1 MKLLSEMYKKS
12 QEDREEIA
20 MNGPAA
26 PKDPEK
32 KRPYF
37 YILKDKEIFG
47 AKQEDGS
54 GIHFIYESDGRLI
67 NSAQIVGKIQDEEEL
82 RLLESVEGFG
92 KLVHSIGVS
101 VEMDHTNEEVEFVF
115 QMYGKKDLYGGGTN
129 LKCKLTGDGMERQIY
144 LSDYTWTE
152 DDYIPGQ
159 IKFIM
164 RTPEKLG
171 KASVRFYLNDP
182 YTAPEE
188 EKEESVDTNSEAY
201 CSMIERSLMNLGNTY
216 RIRKT
221 IEKARAGKTVT
232 IAYIGGSI
240 TQGAGATPINT
251 ECYAYK
257 SYQLF
262 KRRFAL
268 KDNVKFIKAGVGG
281 TPSELGM
288 IRFNR
293 DVLRDGEKPDL
304 IVVEFAVNDEGDE
317 TKGDCYES
325 LVRKILNLDWKP
337 AVVLLFSVFANDW
350 NLQERL
356 SLVGQLYDL
365 PMVSIRDAVVTQ
377 FTKKANKGRVL
388 TKNQFF
394 YDMFHPGN
402 IGHTIMAD
410 CLQYLFERCDSSE
423 HARLDAFE
431 SGLTEEQML
440 AQRLQMPPAIGN
452 SFEKV
457 MLMDKR
463 DVYEGADIDEGG
475 FCATDDQLQSVEMD
489 ESLHLIP
496 EFPYNWMYD
505 GTKPERAY
513 FTLHINCKALVLI
526 FKDSGEVDV
535 GKAEIYV
542 DGEHR
547 LTADPHI
554 NNWLHCNAMI
564 VLNETK
570 CVNHTVRI
578 EIAQEDRDKKFT
590 ILGFGYVL

>member
-1 MKLLSEMYKKS
+1 
-12 QEDREEIA
+12 

-47 AKQEDGS
+47 AKQPDGS
-54 GIHFIYESDGRLI
+54 AIHFIYESDGRLI
-67 NSAQIVGKIQDEEEL
+67 NSAQIVGNIKDEEEL

-92 KLVHSIGVS
+92 RLVHSIGVS
-101 VEMDHTNEEVEFVF
+101 VETDNPKEEIEFVF
-115 QMYGKKDLYGGGTN
+115 QMYGRKNLYGGGTN
-129 LKCKLTGDGMERQIY
+129 LRCKLTGDGMEHRIY

-164 RTPEKLG
+164 STPEKLG
-171 KASVRFYLNDP
+171 KASVRLYLNDG
-182 YTAPEE
+182 YMAPEE
-188 EKEESVDTNSEAY
+188 VEEAEVDTKSENY
-201 CSMIERSLMNLGNTY
+201 CAMIAKSLMNLGNTY
-216 RIRKT
+216 RIRKA
-221 IEKARAGKTVT
+221 IEKAKAGKSVTV
-232 IAYIGGSI
+232 AYIGGSI

-262 KRRFAL
+262 QNRFASGN
-268 KDNVKFIKAGVGG
+268 NVKFIKAGVGG

-288 IRFNR
+288 LRFDR
-293 DVLRDGEKPDL
+293 DVLRDGEKPD
-304 IVVEFAVNDEGDE
+304 IVIVEFAVNDEGDE

-325 LVRKILNLDWKP
+325 LVRKILKLDWNP
-337 AVVLLFSVFANDW
+337 EVVLLFSVFANDW

-356 SLVGQLYDL
+356 RPVGDLYDL
-365 PMVSIRDAVVTQ
+365 PMVSIRDAVVEQ
-377 FTKKANKGRVL
+377 FTRKEGRVL

-394 YDMFHPGN
+394 YDMFHPSN

-410 CLQYLFERCDSSE
+410 CLQYLFERCELRE

-431 SGLTEEQML
+431 NGLTEEGML
-440 AQRLQMPPAIGN
+440 LQRLKLEPVIGG
-452 SFEKV
+452 SFENV
-457 MLMDKR
+457 RLMDKK
-463 DVYEGADIDEGG
+463 DVYEGAVIETGD
-475 FCATDDQLQSVEMD
+475 FTATDQELQSVEMD
-489 ESLHLIP
+489 DALNLTP

-505 GTKPERAY
+505 GTKTDAEA
-513 FTLHINCKALVLI
+513 FTLRMNCKALVLI

-535 GKAEIYV
+535 GKAEVFV
-542 DGEHR
+542 DGAHV

-554 NNWLHCNAMI
+554 NNWQHCNAAI
-564 VLNETK
+564 LFNNE
-570 CVNHTVRI
+570 NSEEHTVKI
-578 EIAQEDRDKKFT
+578 EIAKEDIDKKFT

>member
-1 MKLLSEMYKKS
+1 
-12 QEDREEIA
+12 

-47 AKQEDGS
+47 AKQPDGS
-54 GIHFIYESDGRLI
+54 AIHFIYESDGRLI
-67 NSAQIVGKIQDEEEL
+67 NSAQIVGNITDEEEL

-92 KLVHSIGVS
+92 RLVHSIGVS
-101 VEMDHTNEEVEFVF
+101 VETDNPKEEIEFVF
-115 QMYGKKDLYGGGTN
+115 QMYGRKNLYGGGTN
-129 LKCKLTGDGMERQIY
+129 LRCKLTGDGMEHRIY

-164 RTPEKLG
+164 STPEKLG
-171 KASVRFYLNDP
+171 KASVRLYLNDG
-182 YTAPEE
+182 YMAPEE
-188 EKEESVDTNSEAY
+188 VEEAEVDTKSENY
-201 CSMIERSLMNLGNTY
+201 CAMIAKSLMNLGNTY
-216 RIRKT
+216 RIRKA
-221 IEKARAGKTVT
+221 IEKAKAGKSVTV
-232 IAYIGGSI
+232 AYIGGSI

-262 KRRFAL
+262 QNRFASGN
-268 KDNVKFIKAGVGG
+268 NVKFIKAGVGG

-288 IRFNR
+288 LRFDR
-293 DVLRDGEKPDL
+293 DVLRDGEKPD
-304 IVVEFAVNDEGDE
+304 IVIVEFAVNDEGDE

-325 LVRKILNLDWKP
+325 LVRKILKLDWNP
-337 AVVLLFSVFANDW
+337 EVVLLFSVFANDW

-356 SLVGQLYDL
+356 RPVGDLYDL
-365 PMVSIRDAVVTQ
+365 PMVSIRDAVVEQ
-377 FTKKANKGRVL
+377 FTKKEGRVL

-394 YDMFHPGN
+394 YDMFHPSN

-410 CLQYLFERCDSSE
+410 CLQYLFERCELRE

-431 SGLTEEQML
+431 NGLTEEGML
-440 AQRLQMPPAIGN
+440 LQRLKLEPVIGG
-452 SFEKV
+452 SFENV
-457 MLMDKR
+457 RLMDKK
-463 DVYEGADIDEGG
+463 DVYEGAVIETGD
-475 FCATDDQLQSVEMD
+475 FTATDQKLQSVEMD
-489 ESLHLIP
+489 DALNLTP

-505 GTKPERAY
+505 GTKTDAEA
-513 FTLHINCKALVLI
+513 FTLRMNCKALVLI

-535 GKAEIYV
+535 GKAEVFV
-542 DGEHR
+542 DGAHV

-554 NNWLHCNAMI
+554 NNWQHCNAAI
-564 VLNETK
+564 LFNNE
-570 CVNHTVRI
+570 NSEEHTVKI
-578 EIAQEDRDKKFT
+578 EIAKEDIDKKFT

>member
-1 MKLLSEMYKKS
+1 
-12 QEDREEIA
+12 

-47 AKQEDGS
+47 AKQPDGS
-54 GIHFIYESDGRLI
+54 AIHFIYESDGRLI
-67 NSAQIVGKIQDEEEL
+67 NSAQIVGNITDEEEL

-92 KLVHSIGVS
+92 RLVHSIGVS
-101 VEMDHTNEEVEFVF
+101 VETDNPKEEIEFVF
-115 QMYGKKDLYGGGTN
+115 QMYGRKNLYGGGTN
-129 LKCKLTGDGMERQIY
+129 LRCKLTGDGMEHRIY

-164 RTPEKLG
+164 STPEKLG
-171 KASVRFYLNDP
+171 KASVRLYLNDG
-182 YTAPEE
+182 YMAPEE
-188 EKEESVDTNSEAY
+188 VEEAEVDTKSENY
-201 CSMIERSLMNLGNTY
+201 CAMIAKSLMNLGNTY
-216 RIRKT
+216 RIRKA
-221 IEKARAGKTVT
+221 IEKAKAGKSVTV
-232 IAYIGGSI
+232 AYIGGSI

-262 KRRFAL
+262 QNRFASGN
-268 KDNVKFIKAGVGG
+268 NVKFIKAGVGG

-288 IRFNR
+288 LRFDR
-293 DVLRDGEKPDL
+293 DVLRDGEKPD
-304 IVVEFAVNDEGDE
+304 IVIVEFAVNDEGDE

-325 LVRKILNLDWKP
+325 LVRKILKLDWNP
-337 AVVLLFSVFANDW
+337 EVVLLFSVFANDW

-356 SLVGQLYDL
+356 RPVGDLYDL
-365 PMVSIRDAVVTQ
+365 PMVSIRDAVVEQ
-377 FTKKANKGRVL
+377 FTRKEGRVL

-394 YDMFHPGN
+394 YDMFHPSN

-410 CLQYLFERCDSSE
+410 CLQYLFERCELRE

-431 SGLTEEQML
+431 NGLTEEGML
-440 AQRLQMPPAIGN
+440 LQRLKLEPVIGG
-452 SFEKV
+452 SFENV
-457 MLMDKR
+457 RLMDKK
-463 DVYEGADIDEGG
+463 DVYEGAVIETGD
-475 FCATDDQLQSVEMD
+475 FTATDQELQSVEMD
-489 ESLHLIP
+489 DALNLTP

-505 GTKPERAY
+505 GTKTDAEA
-513 FTLHINCKALVLI
+513 FTLRMNCKALVLI

-535 GKAEIYV
+535 GKAEVFV
-542 DGEHR
+542 DGAHV

-554 NNWLHCNAMI
+554 NNWQHCNAAI
-564 VLNETK
+564 LFNNE
-570 CVNHTVRI
+570 NSEEHTVKI
-578 EIAQEDRDKKFT
+578 EISKEDIDKKFT

>member
-1 MKLLSEMYKKS
+1 
-12 QEDREEIA
+12 

-47 AKQEDGS
+47 AKQPDGS
-54 GIHFIYESDGRLI
+54 AIHFIYESDGRLI
-67 NSAQIVGKIQDEEEL
+67 NSAQIVGNITDEEEL

-92 KLVHSIGVS
+92 RLVHSIGVS
-101 VEMDHTNEEVEFVF
+101 VETDNPKEEIEFVF
-115 QMYGKKDLYGGGTN
+115 QMYGRKNLYGGGTN
-129 LKCKLTGDGMERQIY
+129 LRCKLTGDGMEHRIY

-164 RTPEKLG
+164 STPEKLG
-171 KASVRFYLNDP
+171 KASVRLYLNDG
-182 YTAPEE
+182 YMAPEE
-188 EKEESVDTNSEAY
+188 VEEAEVDTKSENY
-201 CSMIERSLMNLGNTY
+201 CAMIAKSLMNLGNTY
-216 RIRKT
+216 RIRKA
-221 IEKARAGKTVT
+221 IEKAKAGKSVTV
-232 IAYIGGSI
+232 AYIGGSI

-262 KRRFAL
+262 QNRFASGN
-268 KDNVKFIKAGVGG
+268 NVKFIKAGVGG

-288 IRFNR
+288 LRFDR
-293 DVLRDGEKPDL
+293 DVLRDGEKPD
-304 IVVEFAVNDEGDE
+304 IVIVEFAVNDEGDE

-325 LVRKILNLDWKP
+325 LVRKILKLDWNP
-337 AVVLLFSVFANDW
+337 EVVLLFSVFANDW

-356 SLVGQLYDL
+356 RPVGDLYDL
-365 PMVSIRDAVVTQ
+365 PMVSIRDAVVEQ
-377 FTKKANKGRVL
+377 FTRKEGSVL

-394 YDMFHPGN
+394 YDMFHPSN

-410 CLQYLFERCDSSE
+410 CLQYLFERCELRE

-431 SGLTEEQML
+431 NGLTEEGML
-440 AQRLQMPPAIGN
+440 LQRLKLEPVIGG
-452 SFEKV
+452 SFENV
-457 MLMDKR
+457 RLMDKK
-463 DVYEGADIDEGG
+463 DVYEGAVIETGD
-475 FCATDDQLQSVEMD
+475 FTATDQELQSVEMD
-489 ESLHLIP
+489 DALNLTP

-505 GTKPERAY
+505 GTKTDAEA
-513 FTLHINCKALVLI
+513 FTLRMNCKALVLI

-535 GKAEIYV
+535 GKAEVYV
-542 DGEHR
+542 DGAHVR
-547 LTADPHI
+547 TADPHI
-554 NNWLHCNAMI
+554 NNWQHCNAAI
-564 VLNETK
+564 LFNNE
-570 CVNHTVRI
+570 NSEEHTVKI
-578 EIAQEDRDKKFT
+578 EIAKEDLDKKFT

>member
-1 MKLLSEMYKKS
+1 
-12 QEDREEIA
+12 

-47 AKQEDGS
+47 AKQPDGS
-54 GIHFIYESDGRLI
+54 AIHFIYESDGRLI
-67 NSAQIVGKIQDEEEL
+67 NSAQIVGNITDGEEL

-92 KLVHSIGVS
+92 RLVHSIGVS
-101 VEMDHTNEEVEFVF
+101 VETDNPKEEIEFVF
-115 QMYGKKDLYGGGTN
+115 QMYGRKNLYGGGTN
-129 LKCKLTGDGMERQIY
+129 LRCKLTGDGMEHRIY

-164 RTPEKLG
+164 STPEKLG
-171 KASVRFYLNDP
+171 KASVRLYLNDG
-182 YTAPEE
+182 YMAPEE
-188 EKEESVDTNSEAY
+188 VEEAEVDTKSENY
-201 CSMIERSLMNLGNTY
+201 CAMIEKSLMNLGNTY
-216 RIRKT
+216 RIRKA
-221 IEKARAGKTVT
+221 IEKAKAGKDVTV
-232 IAYIGGSI
+232 AYIGGSI

-262 KRRFAL
+262 QNRFASGN
-268 KDNVKFIKAGVGG
+268 NVKFIKAGVGG

-288 IRFNR
+288 LRFDR
-293 DVLRDGEKPDL
+293 DVLRDGEKPD
-304 IVVEFAVNDEGDE
+304 IVIVEFAVNDEGDE

-325 LVRKILNLDWKP
+325 LVRKILKLDWNP
-337 AVVLLFSVFANDW
+337 EVVLLFSVFANDW

-356 SLVGQLYDL
+356 RPVGDLYDL
-365 PMVSIRDAVVTQ
+365 PMVSIRDAVVEQ
-377 FTKKANKGRVL
+377 FTRKEGRVL

-394 YDMFHPGN
+394 YDMFHPSN

-410 CLQYLFERCDSSE
+410 CLQYLFERCELRE

-431 SGLTEEQML
+431 NGLTEEGML
-440 AQRLQMPPAIGN
+440 LQRLKLEPVIGG
-452 SFEKV
+452 SFENV
-457 MLMDKR
+457 RLMDKK
-463 DVYEGADIDEGG
+463 DFYEGAVIETGD
-475 FCATDDQLQSVEMD
+475 FTATDQELQSVEMD
-489 ESLHLIP
+489 DALNLTP

-505 GTKPERAY
+505 GTKMDAEA
-513 FTLHINCKALVLI
+513 FTLRMNCKALVLI

-535 GKAEIYV
+535 GKAEVFV
-542 DGEHR
+542 DGAHV

-554 NNWLHCNAMI
+554 NNWQHCNAAI
-564 VLNETK
+564 LFNNE
-570 CVNHTVRI
+570 NSEEHTVKI
-578 EIAQEDRDKKFT
+578 EIAKEDIDKKFT

>member
-1 MKLLSEMYKKS
+1 
-12 QEDREEIA
+12 

-47 AKQEDGS
+47 AKQPDGS
-54 GIHFIYESDGRLI
+54 AIHFIYESDGRLI
-67 NSAQIVGKIQDEEEL
+67 NSAQIVGNIADEEEL

-92 KLVHSIGVS
+92 RLVHSIGVS
-101 VEMDHTNEEVEFVF
+101 VETDNPKEEIEFVF
-115 QMYGKKDLYGGGTN
+115 QMYGRKNLYGGGTN
-129 LKCKLTGDGMERQIY
+129 LRCKLTGDGMEHRIY

-164 RTPEKLG
+164 STPEKLG
-171 KASVRFYLNDP
+171 KASVRLYLNDG
-182 YTAPEE
+182 YMAPEE
-188 EKEESVDTNSEAY
+188 VEEAEVDTKSENY
-201 CSMIERSLMNLGNTY
+201 CAMIAKSLMNLGNTY
-216 RIRKT
+216 RIRKA
-221 IEKARAGKTVT
+221 IEKAKAGKSVTV
-232 IAYIGGSI
+232 AYIGGSI

-262 KRRFAL
+262 QNRFASGN
-268 KDNVKFIKAGVGG
+268 NVKFIKAGVGG

-288 IRFNR
+288 LRFDR
-293 DVLRDGEKPDL
+293 DVLRDGEKPD
-304 IVVEFAVNDEGDE
+304 IVIVEFAVNDEGDE

-325 LVRKILNLDWKP
+325 LVRKILKLDWNP
-337 AVVLLFSVFANDW
+337 EVVLLFSVFANDW

-356 SLVGQLYDL
+356 RPVGDLYDL
-365 PMVSIRDAVVTQ
+365 PMVSIRDAVVEQ
-377 FTKKANKGRVL
+377 FTRKEGRVL

-394 YDMFHPGN
+394 YDMFHPSN

-410 CLQYLFERCDSSE
+410 CLQYLFERCELRE

-431 SGLTEEQML
+431 NGLTEEGML
-440 AQRLQMPPAIGN
+440 LQRLKLEPVIGG
-452 SFEKV
+452 SFENV
-457 MLMDKR
+457 RLMDKK
-463 DVYEGADIDEGG
+463 DVYEGAVIETGD
-475 FCATDDQLQSVEMD
+475 FTATDQELQSVEMD
-489 ESLHLIP
+489 DALNLTP

-505 GTKPERAY
+505 GTKTDAEA
-513 FTLHINCKALVLI
+513 FTLRMNCKALVLI

-535 GKAEIYV
+535 GKAEVFV
-542 DGEHR
+542 DGAHV

-554 NNWLHCNAMI
+554 NNWQHCNAAI
-564 VLNETK
+564 LFNNEK
-570 CVNHTVRI
+570 SEEHTVKI
-578 EIAQEDRDKKFT
+578 EIAKEDIDKKFT

>member
-1 MKLLSEMYKKS
+1 
-12 QEDREEIA
+12 

-47 AKQEDGS
+47 AKQPDGS
-54 GIHFIYESDGRLI
+54 AIHFIYESDGRLI
-67 NSAQIVGKIQDEEEL
+67 NSAQIVGNITDEEEL

-101 VEMDHTNEEVEFVF
+101 VETDNPKEEIEFVF
-115 QMYGKKDLYGGGTN
+115 QMYGRKNLYGGGTN
-129 LKCKLTGDGMERQIY
+129 LRCKLTGDGMEHRIY

-164 RTPEKLG
+164 STPEKLG
-171 KASVRFYLNDP
+171 KASVRLYLNDG
-182 YTAPEE
+182 YMAPEE
-188 EKEESVDTNSEAY
+188 VEEAEVDTKSENY
-201 CSMIERSLMNLGNTY
+201 CAMIAKSLMNLGNTY
-216 RIRKT
+216 RIRKA
-221 IEKARAGKTVT
+221 IEKAKAGKSVTV
-232 IAYIGGSI
+232 AYIGGSI

-262 KRRFAL
+262 QNRFASGN
-268 KDNVKFIKAGVGG
+268 NVKFIKAGVGG

-288 IRFNR
+288 LRFDR
-293 DVLRDGEKPDL
+293 DVLRDGEKPD
-304 IVVEFAVNDEGDE
+304 IVIVEFAVNDEGDE

-325 LVRKILNLDWKP
+325 LVRKILKLDWNP
-337 AVVLLFSVFANDW
+337 EVVLLFSVFANDW

-356 SLVGQLYDL
+356 RPVGDLYDL
-365 PMVSIRDAVVTQ
+365 PMVSIRDAVVEQ
-377 FTKKANKGRVL
+377 FTRKEGRVL

-394 YDMFHPGN
+394 YDMFHPSN

-410 CLQYLFERCDSSE
+410 CLQYLFERCELRE

-431 SGLTEEQML
+431 NGLTEEGML
-440 AQRLQMPPAIGN
+440 LQRLKLEPVIGG
-452 SFEKV
+452 SFENV
-457 MLMDKR
+457 RLMDKK
-463 DVYEGADIDEGG
+463 DVYEGAVIETGD
-475 FCATDDQLQSVEMD
+475 FTATDQELQSVEMD
-489 ESLHLIP
+489 DALNLTP

-505 GTKPERAY
+505 GTKTDAEA
-513 FTLHINCKALVLI
+513 FTLRMNCKALVLI

-535 GKAEIYV
+535 GKAEVFV
-542 DGEHR
+542 DGAHV

-554 NNWLHCNAMI
+554 NNWQHCNAAI
-564 VLNETK
+564 LFNNEK
-570 CVNHTVRI
+570 SEEHTVKI
-578 EIAQEDRDKKFT
+578 EIAKEDIDKKFT

>member
-1 MKLLSEMYKKS
+1 
-12 QEDREEIA
+12 

-47 AKQEDGS
+47 AKQPDGS
-54 GIHFIYESDGRLI
+54 AIHFIYESDGRLI
-67 NSAQIVGKIQDEEEL
+67 NSAQIVGNIADEEEL

-92 KLVHSIGVS
+92 RLVHSIGVS
-101 VEMDHTNEEVEFVF
+101 VETDNPKEEIEFVF
-115 QMYGKKDLYGGGTN
+115 QMYGRKNLYGGGTN
-129 LKCKLTGDGMERQIY
+129 LRCKLTGDGMEHRIY

-164 RTPEKLG
+164 STPEKLG
-171 KASVRFYLNDP
+171 KASVRLYLNDG
-182 YTAPEE
+182 YMAPEE
-188 EKEESVDTNSEAY
+188 VEEAEVDTKSENY
-201 CSMIERSLMNLGNTY
+201 CAMIAKSLMNLGNTY
-216 RIRKT
+216 RIRKA
-221 IEKARAGKTVT
+221 IEKAKAGKSVTV
-232 IAYIGGSI
+232 AYIGGSI

-251 ECYAYK
+251 ECYAHK

-262 KRRFAL
+262 QNRFASGN
-268 KDNVKFIKAGVGG
+268 NVKFIKAGVGG

-288 IRFNR
+288 LRFDR
-293 DVLRDGEKPDL
+293 DVLRDGEKPD
-304 IVVEFAVNDEGDE
+304 IVIVEFAVNDEGDE

-325 LVRKILNLDWKP
+325 LVRKILKLDWNP
-337 AVVLLFSVFANDW
+337 EVVLLFSVFANDW

-356 SLVGQLYDL
+356 RPVGDLYDL
-365 PMVSIRDAVVTQ
+365 PMVSIRDAVVEQ
-377 FTKKANKGRVL
+377 FTRKEGRVL

-394 YDMFHPGN
+394 YDMFHPSN

-410 CLQYLFERCDSSE
+410 CLQYLFERCELRE

-431 SGLTEEQML
+431 NGLTEEGML
-440 AQRLQMPPAIGN
+440 LQRLKLEPVIGG
-452 SFEKV
+452 SFENV
-457 MLMDKR
+457 RLMDKK
-463 DVYEGADIDEGG
+463 DVYEGAVIETGD
-475 FCATDDQLQSVEMD
+475 FTATDQELQSVEMD
-489 ESLHLIP
+489 DALNLTP

-505 GTKPERAY
+505 GTKTDAEA
-513 FTLHINCKALVLI
+513 FTLRMNCKALVLI

-535 GKAEIYV
+535 GKAEVFV
-542 DGEHR
+542 DGAHV

-554 NNWLHCNAMI
+554 NNWQHCNAAI
-564 VLNETK
+564 LFNNEK
-570 CVNHTVRI
+570 SEEHTVKI
-578 EIAQEDRDKKFT
+578 EIAKEDIDKKFT

>member
-1 MKLLSEMYKKS
+1 
-12 QEDREEIA
+12 

-47 AKQEDGS
+47 AKQPDGS
-54 GIHFIYESDGRLI
+54 AIHFIYESDGRLI
-67 NSAQIVGKIQDEEEL
+67 NSAQIVGNITDEEEL

-92 KLVHSIGVS
+92 QLVHSIGVS
-101 VEMDHTNEEVEFVF
+101 VETDNPKEEVEFIF
-115 QMYGKKDLYGGGTN
+115 QMYGRKDLYGGGTN
-129 LKCKLTGDGMERQIY
+129 LRCKLTGDGMERRVY

-164 RTPEKLG
+164 STPEKLG
-171 KASVRFYLNDP
+171 KASVRLYLNDG
-182 YTAPEE
+182 YMAPEE
-188 EKEESVDTNSEAY
+188 VEEAEVDTKSENY
-201 CSMIERSLMNLGNTY
+201 CAMIAKSLMNLGNTY
-216 RIRKT
+216 RIRKA
-221 IEKARAGKTVT
+221 IEKAKAGKSVTV
-232 IAYIGGSI
+232 AYIGGSI

-262 KRRFAL
+262 QNRFASGN
-268 KDNVKFIKAGVGG
+268 NVKFIKAGVGG

-288 IRFNR
+288 LRFDR
-293 DVLRDGEKPDL
+293 DVLRDGEKPD
-304 IVVEFAVNDEGDE
+304 IVIVEFAVNDEGDE

-325 LVRKILNLDWKP
+325 LVRKILKLDWNP
-337 AVVLLFSVFANDW
+337 EVVLLFSVFANDW

-356 SLVGQLYDL
+356 RPVGDLYDL
-365 PMVSIRDAVVTQ
+365 PMVSIRDAVVEQ
-377 FTKKANKGRVL
+377 FTRKEGRVL

-394 YDMFHPGN
+394 YDMFHPSN

-410 CLQYLFERCDSSE
+410 CLQYLFERCELRE

-431 SGLTEEQML
+431 NGLTEEGML
-440 AQRLQMPPAIGN
+440 LQRLKLEPVIGG
-452 SFEKV
+452 SFENV
-457 MLMDKR
+457 RLMDKK
-463 DVYEGADIDEGG
+463 DVYEGAVIETGD
-475 FCATDDQLQSVEMD
+475 FTATDQELQSVEMD
-489 ESLHLIP
+489 DALNLTP

-505 GTKPERAY
+505 GTKTDAEA
-513 FTLHINCKALVLI
+513 FTLRMNCKALVLI

-535 GKAEIYV
+535 GKAEVFV
-542 DGEHR
+542 DGAHV

-554 NNWLHCNAMI
+554 NNWQHCNAAI
-564 VLNETK
+564 LFNNE
-570 CVNHTVRI
+570 NSEEHTVKI
-578 EIAQEDRDKKFT
+578 EIAKEEIDKKFT